1 MSSSQVSRKLKNSIE
16 SNASNISNISS
27 TSSTSSPSPDQ
38 RLLEVQRKLEPS
50 IFNVQPHS
58 DFIRYLSDFLY
69 NQLNSENIE
78 HLEIEAKLG
87 LLLDKN
93 NPEKTRIN
101 LPVECETII
110 SPNESSWIKFENR
123 GKVRVT
129 TNEHGKTT
137 IANLNI
143 YSPRTNCDY
152 RISVNIEKPMEMPR
166 GQYVFERKKNR
177 MSYCH
182 QLFKV
187 DLTQVEEAKHE
198 LEIEFI
204 DPKVLYKEKLDIIKK
219 QQSKF
224 RDIVEI
230 FVNNIRLL
238 AKKCN

>member
-1 MSSSQVSRKLKNSIE
+1 MSSSQVSRK
-16 SNASNISNISS
+16 
-27 TSSTSSPSPDQ
+27 Q
-38 RLLEVQRKLEPS
+38 VQRKLEPS

-123 GKVRVT
+123 GKIRVT